1 MSNIQRYQQPGLVAT
16 NVQELEALGKM
27 CAASGFFQDARQAAQ
42 AMVKIAAGQEL
53 GLAPIQSMTGI
64 HVIKNRVTLSAN
76 LMAAL
81 LKKAGYRWK
90 MVQFDDMV
98 CSLVMIDP
106 HGTEVGPSSFSM
118 ADAKKAGI
126 ANGENWQKYPRNML
140 FARAISNAAR
150 WYAPE
155 VITGCYTPEEMGSG
169 IVDDAGYTEI
179 IPTQAPEC
187 VEAEETEEPE
197 PVETDVVD
205 VEPKAYNNAMAKPH
219 AVGAKINLTHEQI
232 RSIAGVESLKDLS
245 ATELRQLA
253 DEIGTW
259 LADDADLAL
268 AFVESQNIEELSR
281 LWMQLPP
288 DQKRVL
294 ARVKDAMKRRL
305 LEAA

>member
-1 MSNIQRYQQPGLVAT
+1 MTQAVQRYQQPGLVAT

-90 MVQFDDMV
+90 MVQFDDTV

-126 ANGENWQKYPRNML
+126 ATGENWQKYPRNML

-169 IVDDAGYTEI
+169 IVDDAVEM
-179 IPTQAPEC
+179 APNDPHSP
-187 VEAEETEEPE
+187 VETVET
-197 PVETDVVD
+197 VETDVVD
-205 VEPKAYNNAMAKPH
+205 VEPKAYNDAMAKLH

-253 DEIGTW
+253 DEIKPW

-294 ARVKDAMKRRL
+294 ARAKDAMKRRL